1 MNCICIL
8 NPLRTLHVRSETA
21 AAAATRWVLD
31 PTHSEVQF
39 KIKHLVIST
48 VTGSFKSFQGSMQS
62 AGDDAFENAQLEF
75 SLDVDSID
83 TNQEQRDGHL
93 KGEEFFDV
101 AQFPTIKFESTAFV
115 RKGDSFQVTGNITMK
130 NVTKPVTLEAE
141 YGGSA
146 VDFYGNHKA
155 GFEVT
160 GKINRKEFGLT
171 WGAVTEAGSIV
182 LGDDVKLIANVQF
195 AKQA

>member
-1 MNCICIL
+1 M
-8 NPLRTLHVRSETA
+8 SETA
-21 AAAATRWVLD
+21 TAAATKWVLD
-31 PTHSEVQF
+31 AMHSEVQF

-48 VTGSFKSFQGSMQS
+48 VTGSFNSFAGTMQS
-62 AGDDAFENAQLEF
+62 DSDNNFENAQLEF

-83 TNQEQRDGHL
+83 TNQEQRDAHL
-93 KGEEFFDV
+93 KGEEFFNS
-101 AQFPTIKFESTAFV
+101 AQFPTIKFASTSFV
-115 RKGDSFQVTGNITMK
+115 KDGDTYKVTGDLTMK
-130 NVTKPVTLEAE
+130 DVTKPVTLEAE

-155 GFEVT
+155 GFEAT
-160 GKINRKEFGLT
+160 GKINRKEIGLT
-171 WGAVTEAGSIV
+171 WGGITEAGAIV

>member
-1 MNCICIL
+1 M
-8 NPLRTLHVRSETA
+8 SETA
-21 AAAATRWVLD
+21 TAAATKWVLD

-62 AGDDAFENAQLEF
+62 TGDDAFENAQLEF

-93 KGEEFFDV
+93 KGDEFFDV
-101 AQFPTIKFESTAFV
+101 AQFPTIKFESTAFAK
-115 RKGDSFQVTGNITMK
+115 KGDSFQVTGNLTMK
-130 NVTKPVTLEAE
+130 DVTKPVTLEAE

-195 AKQA
+195 TKQA

>member
-1 MNCICIL
+1 M
-8 NPLRTLHVRSETA
+8 SETA
-21 AAAATRWVLD
+21 TAAATKWVLD
-31 PTHSEVQF
+31 AMHSEVQF

-48 VTGSFKSFQGSMQS
+48 VTGSFNSFAGTMQS
-62 AGDDAFENAQLEF
+62 DSESNFENAQLEF

-83 TNQEQRDGHL
+83 TNQAQRDAHL
-93 KGEEFFDV
+93 KSEEFFNS
-101 AQFPTIKFESTAFV
+101 AQFPTIKFASTSFV
-115 RKGDSFQVTGNITMK
+115 KDGDTYKVTGNLTMK
-130 NVTKPVTLEAE
+130 DVTKPVTLEAE

-146 VDFYGNHKA
+146 IDFYGNHKA

-171 WGAVTEAGSIV
+171 WGGITEAGAIV

>member
-1 MNCICIL
+1 M
-8 NPLRTLHVRSETA
+8 SETA
-21 AAAATRWVLD
+21 TAAATKWVLD
-31 PTHSEVQF
+31 AMHSEVQF

-48 VTGSFKSFQGSMQS
+48 VTGSFNSFAGTMQS
-62 AGDDAFENAQLEF
+62 DSDDNFENAQLEF

-83 TNQEQRDGHL
+83 TNQEQRDAHL
-93 KGEEFFDV
+93 KGEEFFNS
-101 AQFPTIKFESTAFV
+101 AQFPTIKFASTSFV
-115 RKGDSFQVTGNITMK
+115 KDGDTYKVTGDLTMK
-130 NVTKPVTLEAE
+130 DVTKPVTLEAE

-171 WGAVTEAGSIV
+171 WGGITEAGAIV

>member
-1 MNCICIL
+1 M
-8 NPLRTLHVRSETA
+8 SETT
-21 AAAATRWVLD
+21 ATTTKWVLD
-31 PTHSEVQF
+31 PMHSEVQF

-48 VTGSFKSFQGSMQS
+48 VTGSFNTFAGTLES
-62 AGDDAFENAQLEF
+62 AGDDNFDNAKVEF
-75 SLDVDSID
+75 SLDVDSIN
-83 TNQEQRDGHL
+83 TNQEQRDAHL
-93 KGEEFFDV
+93 RGEEFFD
-101 AQFPTIKFESTAFV
+101 AAKFPHIKFESTSFV
-115 RKGDSFQVTGNITMK
+115 KTSGNEYKVSGNLTVK
-130 NVTKPVTLEAE
+130 DVTKPVTLEAE

-182 LGDDVKLIANVQF
+182 VGDDVKLSFNVQF

>member
-1 MNCICIL
+1 M
-8 NPLRTLHVRSETA
+8 SETI
-21 AAAATRWVLD
+21 AATATNWTLD

-48 VTGSFKSFQGSMQS
+48 VTGAFNTFAGTLQS
-62 AGDDAFENAQLEF
+62 AGDNNFDGATVEF
-75 SLDVDSID
+75 SLDVDSIN
-83 TNQEQRDGHL
+83 TNQEQRDAHL
-93 KGEEFFDV
+93 RGEEFFDS
-101 AQFPTIKFESTAFV
+101 ARFPHIKFESTSFV
-115 RKGDSFQVTGNITMK
+115 KTSGNAYKVTGNLTVK
-130 NVTKPVTLEAE
+130 DVTKPVTLEAE

-182 LGDDVKLIANVQF
+182 VGDDVKLSFNVQF

>member
-1 MNCICIL
+1 M
-8 NPLRTLHVRSETA
+8 SETA
-21 AAAATRWVLD
+21 TAAATKWVLD
-31 PTHSEVQF
+31 AMHSEVQF

-48 VTGSFKSFQGSMQS
+48 VTGSFNSFAGTMQS
-62 AGDDAFENAQLEF
+62 DSDDNFENAQLEF

-83 TNQEQRDGHL
+83 TNQEQRDAHL
-93 KGEEFFDV
+93 KGEEFFNS
-101 AQFPTIKFESTAFV
+101 AQFPTIKFASTSFV
-115 RKGDSFQVTGNITMK
+115 KHGDTYKVTGDLTMK
-130 NVTKPVTLEAE
+130 DVTKPVTLEAE

-171 WGAVTEAGSIV
+171 WGGITEAGAIV

>member
-1 MNCICIL
+1 MSD
-8 NPLRTLHVRSETA
+8 TATA
-21 AAAATRWVLD
+21 ATATKWTLD

-48 VTGSFKSFQGSMQS
+48 VTGSFNTFAGTLES
-62 AGDDAFENAQLEF
+62 ASDDNFENAKVEF
-75 SLDVDSID
+75 SLDVESIN
-83 TNQEQRDGHL
+83 TNQEQRDAHL
-93 KGEEFFDV
+93 RSEEFFDS
-101 AQFPTIKFESTAFV
+101 AKFPHIKFESTSFV
-115 RKGDSFQVTGNITMK
+115 KTGGNEYKVTGNLTVK
-130 NVTKPVTLEAE
+130 DVTKPVTLEAE

-171 WGAVTEAGSIV
+171 WGGITEAGAIV

>member
-1 MNCICIL
+1 M
-8 NPLRTLHVRSETA
+8 SETA
-21 AAAATRWVLD
+21 TAAATKWVLD
-31 PTHSEVQF
+31 AMHSEVQF

-48 VTGSFKSFQGSMQS
+48 VTGSFNSFVGTMQS
-62 AGDDAFENAQLEF
+62 DSESNFENAQLEF

-83 TNQEQRDGHL
+83 TNQAQRDAHL
-93 KGEEFFDV
+93 KSEEFFNS
-101 AQFPTIKFESTAFV
+101 AQFPTIKFASTSFV
-115 RKGDSFQVTGNITMK
+115 KDGDTYKVTGNLTMK
-130 NVTKPVTLEAE
+130 DVTKPVTLEAE

-146 VDFYGNHKA
+146 IDFYGNHKA

-171 WGAVTEAGSIV
+171 WGGITEAGAIV